1 MSIKDMVNDIAS
13 GNLANAGKAFQDE
26 MMEKIQDAINVERVR
41 VSANLLQ
48 PADEVV
54 EESVEIDEETL
65 NEEEMTDKHAK
76 QAAKKIAASHKNF
89 KVTSFEGEHYVHHKD
104 DEDGHEHIK
113 VHAKDGHIHV
123 NHSYGFIG
131 DDKSKHSSV
140 DSAAKT
146 GIKAALGSDAPE

>member
-54 EESVEIDEETL
+54 EESVEVEA
-65 NEEEMTDKHAK
+65 EEEISEEV
-76 QAAKKIAASHKNF
+76 Q
-89 KVTSFEGEHYVHHKD
+89 
-104 DEDGHEHIK
+104 DENI
-113 VHAKDGHIHV
+113 
-123 NHSYGFIG
+123 
-131 DDKSKHSSV
+131 
-140 DSAAKT
+140 
-146 GIKAALGSDAPE
+146 